1 MFDGLIRTVNGV
13 HPKGD
18 NIRMA
23 DSPKFAKFKKKKQII
38 EIPRRCHSAST
49 TPRSISPKDIDQE
62 ELKKQEAKL
71 IEALAL
77 TAAKSDPK
85 NNGEILDINKAK
97 RNLIEKANLVKR
109 KATEPIASR
118 LMPVVTKR
126 QRKIEQ
132 EKLELLNKAQGKAF
146 DPRLI
151 KNDYCETSNT
161 TFLMNTNLDQINAAM
176 VTEADDTT
184 IDNVGIV
191 DMTIDHEAL
200 AGTIITPSKMDQR
213 DEVVTEITSPINENQ
228 TQIHEQTVCHG
239 KKNSMI
245 EQLEELHQTPSQL
258 LTLNAIKTEP
268 VDFESSSIETCL
280 KSQVIS
286 GMITPVKMSELE
298 EKLLEDTTN
307 EIKFKSK
314 TPRSIQLVKPHAMK
328 PPKNY
333 RQTNNNELSNSASD
347 SESDLENDIKR
358 RKWKIENS
366 KKVRP
371 RARSRPN
378 SRARSRSPIDRSRP
392 NSPTIPRSQLYDSR
406 RSKEDGWKGKKN
418 KPSKANSDE
427 ENIDISNK
435 LSELSN
441 PVPYDIEHERK
452 IQFLVGKKK
461 EGYVSYYL
469 LISISGG

>member
-1 MFDGLIRTVNGV
+1 MRTVNGV

-18 NIRMA
+18 NTRMA

-38 EIPRRCHSAST
+38 EIPRRCHSGPT
-49 TPRSISPKDIDQE
+49 TPRSISPKIINQE

-77 TAAKSDPK
+77 TAFKSDAMNK
-85 NNGEILDINKAK
+85 GDTVDINKAK
-97 RNLIEKANLVKR
+97 RNLIDKKNSAKR
-109 KATEPIASR
+109 KSTEPIASR
-118 LMPVVTKR
+118 LMPVVSKR

-132 EKLELLNKAQGKAF
+132 EKLELLNKTQGKAF

-176 VTEADDTT
+176 VTDADDTS
-184 IDNVGIV
+184 IDNIGIV

-200 AGTIITPSKMDQR
+200 AGTIITPSKIDQR
-213 DEVVTEITSPINENQ
+213 DELASTQVITSPINENH
-228 TQIHEQTVCHG
+228 TQVHEQTVNHG
-239 KKNSMI
+239 EKNSMI
-245 EQLEELHQTPSQL
+245 EQLEELHQPPSQL
-258 LTLNAIKTEP
+258 LTLNEIKTEP
-268 VDFESSSIETCL
+268 ADFENSTVGSYMTSPT
-280 KSQVIS
+280 VPDT
-286 GMITPVKMSELE
+286 ITPVKMNELE
-298 EKLLEDTTN
+298 MKLLEDTTN

-314 TPRSIQLVKPHAMK
+314 TPRSIQLVKPHSMK

-333 RQTNNNELSNSASD
+333 RQTNNNEFSNSASD

-358 RKWKIENS
+358 RKLKIES
-366 KKVRP
+366 TKKVRP
-371 RARSRPN
+371 RAKSRAN

-392 NSPTIPRSQLYDSR
+392 NSPIPRSQLYDTR
-406 RSKEDGWKGKKN
+406 RSKEDGWRSKKN
-418 KPSKANSDE
+418 GKLGKQNSDE

-452 IQFLVGKKK
+452 VQFLVGKKK
-461 EGYVSYYL
+461 EGYVSTFYICFPYQT
-469 LISISGG
+469 

>member
-1 MFDGLIRTVNGV
+1 MVDKVN
-13 HPKGD
+13 
-18 NIRMA
+18 M
-23 DSPKFAKFKKKKQII
+23 
-38 EIPRRCHSAST
+38 
-49 TPRSISPKDIDQE
+49 
-62 ELKKQEAKL
+62 
-71 IEALAL
+71 
-77 TAAKSDPK
+77 
-85 NNGEILDINKAK
+85 
-97 RNLIEKANLVKR
+97 VKR
-109 KATEPIASR
+109 KANEPMASR

-200 AGTIITPSKMDQR
+200 AGTIITPNKMDQR
-213 DEVVTEITSPINENQ
+213 DGVTTEITSPINGNH
-228 TQIHEQTVCHG
+228 TQVHEQTVCRG
-239 KKNSMI
+239 EKNSMI
-245 EQLEELHQTPSQL
+245 EQLEEFHQQPSQL
-258 LTLNAIKTEP
+258 LTLNEIKTEP
-268 VDFESSSIETCL
+268 VDFESSSITPCM
-280 KSQVIS
+280 KSPALS
-286 GMITPVKMSELE
+286 ASMITTVKMSELE
-298 EKLLEDTTN
+298 KRLLEDTTN

-371 RARSRPN
+371 RARSRAN

-406 RSKEDGWKGKKN
+406 RSKEDGW
-418 KPSKANSDE
+418 
-427 ENIDISNK
+427 
-435 LSELSN
+435 
-441 PVPYDIEHERK
+441 
-452 IQFLVGKKK
+452 
-461 EGYVSYYL
+461 
-469 LISISGG
+469 

>member
-1 MFDGLIRTVNGV
+1 
-13 HPKGD
+13 
-18 NIRMA
+18 MA

-38 EIPRRCHSAST
+38 EIPRRCHSGST
-49 TPRSISPKDIDQE
+49 TPRSISPKEINQE

-77 TAAKSDPK
+77 TASKSDPK
-85 NNGEILDINKAK
+85 NKGEILDINKAK
-97 RNLIEKANLVKR
+97 RNLIDRSNTVKR
-109 KATEPIASR
+109 KSTEPIASR

-132 EKLELLNKAQGKAF
+132 EKLELLNKAQGRAF

-161 TFLMNTNLDQINAAM
+161 TFLMNTNLDQINAAI

-200 AGTIITPSKMDQR
+200 AGTIITPSKMDPR
-213 DEVVTEITSPINENQ
+213 DELTTEITSPICENR
-228 TQIHEQTVCHG
+228 TRVHKQTVYQNE
-239 KKNSMI
+239 KNSMI
-245 EQLEELHQTPSQL
+245 EQLEELPQQPAQL
-258 LTLNAIKTEP
+258 LTLNEIKNEP
-268 VDFESSSIETCL
+268 VDFETSSVQPCI
-280 KSQVIS
+280 KSKVVS
-286 GMITPVKMSELE
+286 SMITPVKMSELE

-307 EIKFKSK
+307 DIKFKSK
-314 TPRSIQLVKPHAMK
+314 APRSIQLVKPHAMK

-347 SESDLENDIKR
+347 SESDLENNIKR
-358 RKWKIENS
+358 RKWKIQNS
-366 KKVRP
+366 KKVQP
-371 RARSRPN
+371 RARSRAN

-418 KPSKANSDE
+418 KTGKSNSDE

-461 EGYVSYYL
+461 EGYVSNIY
-469 LISISGG
+469 